1 VPEDDSDPSN
11 NTAQFVTTVVCPDAD
26 GGGQDGDGGD
36 GGGPSVG
43 TGDSGLLEGGST
55 VVDWQLGLLS
65 LLVVASLG
73 GAYVGYRRV
82 R

>member
-1 VPEDDSDPSN
+1 VPEDDADPSN
-11 NTAQFVTTVVCPDAD
+11 NSAQFVTTVACPEAD
-26 GGGQDGDGGD
+26 EDGADGDGD
-36 GGGPSVG
+36 GGPSVG

-55 VVDWQLGLLS
+55 VAGWQLGLLS